1 MAFPPT
7 SAPLARAL
15 VDREY
20 NDPTPV
26 QLAVMEAEAADRD
39 LLVSA
44 QTGSGKTVA
53 YGLAFASTL
62 LGVDEYLPRAD
73 GPLALVVAPTRELAL
88 QVHRELT
95 WLYEHAGAR
104 VVSCVGGMDPKSEA
118 RQLNIG
124 AHIVVG
130 TPGRLRDHLE
140 RGRLRIGDLKV
151 VVLDE
156 ADEMLDL
163 GFREDLEFILEATP
177 EERRTLL
184 FSATLPK
191 EIVSLAKKFQ
201 RDAVRI
207 QAGGGERGHAD
218 IEYRAI
224 TIAPRDVEH
233 VVVNVLRFV
242 EAPSAIVFCNTRESV
257 RHLHAILSERGFSA
271 VSLSG
276 ELSQSERNHALQA
289 LRDGRARVC
298 VATDVAAR
306 GIDLPNLG
314 LVIHADLPHDP
325 EVLQHRS
332 GRTGRAGRKGVSVL
346 LIPHSR
352 RRKAEIL
359 LRNARITPNWLAAP
373 SADDIRKLDHERL
386 MHSTMFDGE
395 NSEDDLVMAK
405 ALLAERSAEDIALAL
420 ARVYRSQL
428 PAAEDVI
435 DAGPSPR
442 DTRDNGRND
451 RNDRGARGESEGRNR
466 RDREPRED
474 RAPRPPRKTS
484 GPAMPGGSVW
494 FRLNVGSAK
503 NADPRWLLPMI
514 CRQGGVTKRE
524 IGAIRI
530 FEHETRVEVAGVAS
544 DGFLEAVRQVPK
556 GEVRIE
562 PMKPGAE
569 QQEPTAADRMKDD
582 APQAKAP
589 REDRSQREERPQR
602 EEHAPREERTHE
614 NKAPAKKK
622 WEPRDRPVFIAEPDT
637 RPDGSQADGGK
648 ERYKPKHEG
657 KPKYENKGKPEGKSK
672 YEGKPKFEG
681 KPKYEGKPKFEGKP
695 KYEGKPK
702 FEGKPKTEG
711 TRPDRGD
718 ARDPSARLSFSD
730 RPKTAGKPAFKGK
743 PKFAGKPGAKV
754 GGKPDYSK
762 SKGKGGPR
770 G

>member
-1 MAFPPT
+1 MTQGSGLPVAFPPT
-7 SAPLARAL
+7 ATPLARAL
-15 VDREY
+15 AEHDYV
-20 NDPTPV
+20 DPTPV
-26 QLAVMEAEAADRD
+26 QVAVLEAEADGRD

-53 YGLAFASTL
+53 YGLAMAPTL
-62 LGVDEYLPRAD
+62 LGDAETLGKAD
-73 GPLALVVAPTRELAL
+73 APLALVVAPTRELAL

-95 WLYEHAGAR
+95 WLYEHAGAK
-104 VVSCVGGMDPKSEA
+104 VVSCVGGMDPKAEA
-118 RQLNIG
+118 RQLNFG

-140 RGRLRIGDLKV
+140 RGRLRIGDLKAV
-151 VVLDE
+151 ILDE

-177 EERRTLL
+177 AERRTLL

-191 EIVSLAKKFQ
+191 EIVSLAKKYQ
-201 RDAVRI
+201 NDAFRI

-224 TIAPRDVEH
+224 AIMPREVEH

-257 RHLHAILSERGFSA
+257 RHLQAILSERGFAA

-276 ELSQSERNHALQA
+276 ELSQGERNHALQA

-314 LVIHADLPHDP
+314 LVIHAELPHDP

-346 LIPHSR
+346 LIPNSR

-359 LRNARITPNWLAAP
+359 IRNARINPSWGAAP
-373 SADDIRKLDHERL
+373 TADDIRKLDHQRL
-386 MHSTMFDGE
+386 MESDMLNGE
-395 NSEDDLVMAK
+395 ATEEDRAMAT
-405 ALLAERSAEDIALAL
+405 ALLAERSPEDIAMAL
-420 ARVYRSQL
+420 ARIYRAQL
-428 PAAEDVI
+428 PAPEEVLDP
-435 DAGPSPR
+435 GPQKGGRER
-442 DTRDNGRND
+442 DD
-451 RNDRGARGESEGRNR
+451 RERE
-466 RDREPRED
+466 REPRKPRE
-474 RAPRPPRKTS
+474 PRPRK
-484 GPAMPGGSVW
+484 ANAQELEGGSVW
-494 FRLNVGSAK
+494 FRLNVGREK

-530 FEHETRVEVAGVAS
+530 FDHETRVEVAGNVS
-544 DGFLEAVRQVPK
+544 ESFLAAVRQVPK

-569 QQEPTAADRMKDD
+569 KTEPKASDRMPDD
-582 APQAKAP
+582 AKIEGARHQER
-589 REDRSQREERPQR
+589 REKPSGDR
-602 EEHAPREERTHE
+602 
-614 NKAPAKKK
+614 KPAGKKK
-622 WEPRDRPVFIAEPDT
+622 WEPRERPAFTPEPDFH
-637 RPDGSQADGGK
+637 PDA
-648 ERYKPKHEG
+648 ERREGG
-657 KPKYENKGKPEGKSK
+657 KPKGKGK
-672 YEGKPKFEG
+672 FAG
-681 KPKYEGKPKFEGKP
+681 KPKYEGKPKHPGKP
-695 KYEGKPK
+695 KNKQDAGEARPK
-702 FEGKPKTEG
+702 
-711 TRPDRGD
+711 RPVGD
-718 ARDPSARLSFSD
+718 LLDPGARPSFSD
-730 RPKTAGKPAFKGK
+730 RPARGGKPTFKGK
-743 PKFAGKPGAKV
+743 PKAGGKPAGKKI

-762 SKGKGGPR
+762 KKKPKAS
-770 G
+770 

>member
-7 SAPLARAL
+7 VAPLARAL
-15 VDREY
+15 IEREY

-26 QLAVMEAEAADRD
+26 QLAVLEAEAAERD

-53 YGLAFASTL
+53 FGIAIAPTL
-62 LGVDEYLPRAD
+62 LGDEEYLGRAD
-73 GPLALVVAPTRELAL
+73 EPLALVVAPTRELAL

-95 WLYEHAGAR
+95 WLYAHAGAK
-104 VVSCVGGMDPKSEA
+104 VVSCVGGMDPKAEA
-118 RQLNIG
+118 RLLNMG

-140 RGRLRIGDLKV
+140 RGRLRIGSLRA

-163 GFREDLEFILEATP
+163 GFREDLEFILQATP
-177 EERRTLL
+177 KERRTLL

-191 EIVSLAKKFQ
+191 EIVHLAKTYQ
-201 RDAVRI
+201 RDAHRI
-207 QAGGGERGHAD
+207 QAGSGERGHAD
-218 IEYRAI
+218 IEYRAL
-224 TIAPRDVEH
+224 TVVPRDIEH
-233 VVVNVLRFV
+233 VVVNVLRYV

-257 RHLHAILSERGFSA
+257 RRLQSTLSERGFAA

-276 ELSQSERNHALQA
+276 ELSQNERNHALQA

-346 LIPHSR
+346 LVPNSR

-359 LRNARITPNWLAAP
+359 LRNARVTPNWLPAP
-373 SADDIRKLDHERL
+373 TADEIRKLDHERL
-386 MHSTMFDGE
+386 MQSPILNGE
-395 NSEDDLVMAK
+395 SSEEDQAMAQ
-405 ALLAERSAEDIALAL
+405 ALLAERSAEDIAIAL
-420 ARVYRSQL
+420 ARIYRSQL
-428 PAAEDVI
+428 PAAEDLL
-435 DAGPSPR
+435 DPGSSAPARESK
-442 DTRDNGRND
+442 GRE
-451 RNDRGARGESEGRNR
+451 RGEWKDRSEERGERPGR
-466 RDREPRED
+466 RE
-474 RAPRPPRKTS
+474 PRPPRAPKP
-484 GPAMPGGSVW
+484 GAELPGGSVW
-494 FRLNVGSAK
+494 FKLNVGRDK

-530 FEHETRVEVAGVAS
+530 YENETRVEVAGNVS
-544 DGFLEAVRQVPK
+544 EGFLNSVREVPK

-569 QQEPTAADRMKDD
+569 LTEPSDKPAGPARAKSQDDR
-582 APQAKAP
+582 P
-589 REDRSQREERPQR
+589 RREEGDKPKRDYSKPSYKNR
-602 EEHAPREERTHE
+602 DGD
-614 NKAPAKKK
+614 KAGGKPKGK
-622 WEPRDRPVFIAEPDT
+622 WEPRERPAFMPEPDFH
-637 RPDGSQADGGK
+637 PDGENRPKA
-648 ERYKPKHEG
+648 KP
-657 KPKYENKGKPEGKSK
+657 K

-702 FEGKPKTEG
+702 GEGKPEG
-711 TRPDRGD
+711 AKRPDRGD
-718 ARDPSARLSFSD
+718 VRNPGERLSFSD
-730 RPKTAGKPAFKGK
+730 RPKKTGKPEFKGK
-743 PKFAGKPGAKV
+743 PKAGGKAGGPKI
-754 GGKPDYSK
+754 GGKPNYSK
-762 SKGKGGPR
+762 AKGGKR
-770 G
+770 A